1 MTGLLFASPGSLRP
15 LRPHQETALAALRHS
30 LMTDHRRVL
39 LQLPTGAGKTVIA
52 ANIIRRALDKGK
64 RVAFVVPALSLIDQ
78 TVAAFEAE
86 GIWCVGVVQGLH
98 PRTDRDQPVQVCS
111 VQTLARRKRPE
122 VDLVIIDEAHEMHKE
137 IFRWMADCP
146 DIVFIGLSATPW
158 SRGLG
163 KFYDDLI
170 IAATTKSLIE
180 QGYLSRFTVFAP
192 SQPDLSDVG
201 TVAGE
206 FHEGQLAEAVDKPTI
221 VGDVIETWLGRAKG
235 LPTLCYGV
243 NRAHAEHLH
252 QRFLEAGI
260 GSAYIDCFTD
270 RLERE
275 RIFERFR
282 ASEIQVICN
291 VATLSVGLDLPMV
304 SCIVDARPTKSEI
317 RFVQTIGR
325 GLRTTPSKDRLIVL
339 DHSGNALRLGMITD
353 IHYDKLDAGEPR
365 KSRTSSNEP
374 TKPLPRLCEDCSAVM
389 PRSVKVCPECG
400 KVREA
405 RTDIAHQ
412 EGELVEIGARPNKRN
427 RAQLIAEQECFRGE
441 MRWIANVRG
450 YAPGWAAHKFRERFG
465 VWPNDWQ
472 LRLATPREP
481 SLKTKNWL
489 RSRQIAF
496 AKARANG

>member
-1 MTGLLFASPGSLRP
+1 MTGLLFAPRAALRP
-15 LRPHQETALAALRHS
+15 LRPHQETALSALRHS

-39 LQLPTGAGKTVIA
+39 LQLPTGAGKTVVA
-52 ANIIRRALDKGK
+52 ANIIRRALAKGK

-78 TVAAFEAE
+78 TVAALEEE
-86 GIWCVGVVQGLH
+86 GIDCVGVIQGIH
-98 PRTDRDQPVQVCS
+98 PRTDNEQPVQVCS

-158 SRGLG
+158 SRSLG
-163 KFYDDLI
+163 KYYDDLI
-170 IAATTKSLIE
+170 IAATTKGLIE

-192 SQPDLSDVG
+192 LQPDLSDVG
-201 TVAGE
+201 TVAGD
-206 FHEGQLAEAVDKPTI
+206 FHEGQLADAVDKPTI

-252 QRFLEAGI
+252 QRFLEVGI
-260 GSAYIDCFTD
+260 GSAYIDCFTE

-275 RIFERFR
+275 RIFQRFR
-282 ASEIQVICN
+282 AGEIQVICN

-325 GLRTTPSKDRLIVL
+325 GLRTAPRKDRLIVL
-339 DHSGNALRLGMITD
+339 DHSGNALRLGLITD

-365 KSRTSSNEP
+365 KSRPSDKEM
-374 TKPLPRLCEDCSAVM
+374 KKLLPRLCEDCSAVM
-389 PRSVKVCPECG
+389 PRTVKVCTECG
-400 KVREA
+400 KVREV
-405 RTDIAHQ
+405 RTEIEHVD
-412 EGELVEIGARPNKRN
+412 GELIELGARPTKQNAART
-427 RAQLIAEQECFRGE
+427 IVEQEEFHGE
-441 MRWIANVRG
+441 LRWIASVRG
-450 YAPGWAAHKFRERFG
+450 YAPGWAAHKFKERFG
-465 VWPNDWQ
+465 LWPNDWQ
-472 LRLATPREP
+472 VRLAAPREP

-496 AKARANG
+496 AKARASG